1 MERIRVGRDR
11 GKIEDMC
18 ASVSCLSVVGACLEK
33 KVCLSFCPVDSV
45 EYIGA
50 PAVPFFRPPLLTTFL
65 LLPLLLLPPKGRLE
79 DESRPGGEG
88 VVQVAGVTQFNL
100 SSLLKGKI

>member
-1 MERIRVGRDR
+1 MIWTQRIRVGTDR
-11 GKIEDMC
+11 GKTEDMC

-33 KVCLSFCPVDSV
+33 KVCLPFCPVDSV
-45 EYIGA
+45 ACVGA

-65 LLPLLLLPPKGRLE
+65 LLPLPLLPTKGHLE

-88 VVQVAGVTQFNL
+88 VVQVGGGDSVQ
-100 SSLLKGKI
+100 SLFVA